1 MKPIFDSKLPKGRR
15 KVAFETEAFF
25 QNYTVYPYITSTSD
39 HGCSDAIQH
48 RVRARRT
55 VPSVRTPKTA
65 VRLRVNNTFTIP
77 CDRIMRVVAREE
89 KKSTIVAQKIMIGS
103 NIRRGPALPELSA
116 AKKATTETKKVD
128 FNEVM
133 RKASARAFRGGVAGF
148 AAGVI
153 QVGTFMW
160 MRTAMNYQYANGGS
174 MLGSIKALYKEGGVP
189 RLYKGMSFAIVQAP
203 LSRFGDTAANT
214 GVLAVLDAYY
224 PQMPVGVAT
233 GFASVGGATWRIFLT
248 PVDTFK
254 TTLQVQGNAA
264 FALLKDKVKVGGVGV
279 LYNGAAA
286 NFAANWVGNYPWFAT
301 FNYLQKT
308 IPKQD
313 TKLKNNAR
321 NALIGMAASIV
332 SDCISNSLRVVK
344 TVKQTSGDAKLG
356 YMGAVKGV
364 IEKDGLKGLFGRG
377 LQTRIA
383 TNVLQAMVFSV
394 AWKAIEEELNKR
406 AESNKAAPA
415 KKGKKASLVAAQ
427 VSSALPPLTV
437 A

>member
-1 MKPIFDSKLPKGRR
+1 MKLIKTIQL
-15 KVAFETEAFF
+15 
-25 QNYTVYPYITSTSD
+25 
-39 HGCSDAIQH
+39 AIH
-48 RVRARRT
+48 KNARPREPSAPPRASLTARARPSTRADLPPN
-55 VPSVRTPKTA
+55 VPVHALRIMP
-65 VRLRVNNTFTIP
+65 VELRVASRERTRASTR
-77 CDRIMRVVAREE
+77 DRILAPTPRSGAVVVAAPALPSLAASKVEE
-89 KKSTIVAQKIMIGS
+89 KK
-103 NIRRGPALPELSA
+103 
-116 AKKATTETKKVD
+116 KVN
-128 FNEVM
+128 FNDVM

-160 MRTAMNYQYANGGS
+160 MRTAMNYQYANGGT
-174 MLGSIKALYKEGGVP
+174 MLGSIKSLYKEGGVP

-214 GVLAVLDAYY
+214 GVIAALEAYY
-224 PQMPVGVAT
+224 PQMPVSVMT

-264 FALLKDKVKVGGVGV
+264 FNLLKDKVKTGGVGV

-301 FNYLQKT
+301 FNYLQKN
-308 IPKQD
+308 IPQQD
-313 TKLKNNAR
+313 TALKQNCR
-321 NALIGMAASIV
+321 NAAIGMCASIV

-344 TVKQTSGDAKLG
+344 TVKQTSGDANLG
-356 YMGAVKGV
+356 YIDAIKGV
-364 IEKDGLKGLFGRG
+364 LEKDGMKGLFGRG
-377 LQTRIA
+377 LSTRIA

-394 AWKAIEEELNKR
+394 AWKGIEAELNKR
-406 AESNKAAPA
+406 AEAKNAP
-415 KKGKKASLVAAQ
+415 KKGKKASLTATQ
-427 VSSALPPLTV
+427 VSGLGLPPLTV

>member
-1 MKPIFDSKLPKGRR
+1 MKTIKTIQL
-15 KVAFETEAFF
+15 
-25 QNYTVYPYITSTSD
+25 
-39 HGCSDAIQH
+39 AIH
-48 RVRARRT
+48 KNARPRDPSAPPRASLTARARPSTRADLPPN
-55 VPSVRTPKTA
+55 VPVHALRIMP
-65 VRLRVNNTFTIP
+65 VELRVASRERTRASTR
-77 CDRIMRVVAREE
+77 DRILAPTPRSGAVVVAAPALPSLAASKVEE
-89 KKSTIVAQKIMIGS
+89 KK
-103 NIRRGPALPELSA
+103 
-116 AKKATTETKKVD
+116 KVN
-128 FNEVM
+128 FNDVM

-160 MRTAMNYQYANGGS
+160 MRTAMNYQYANGGT
-174 MLGSIKALYKEGGVP
+174 MLGSIKSLYKEGGVP

-214 GVLAVLDAYY
+214 GVIAALEAYY
-224 PQMPVGVAT
+224 PQMPVSVMT

-264 FALLKDKVKVGGVGV
+264 FNLLKDKVKAGGVGV

-301 FNYLQKT
+301 FNYLQKN
-308 IPKQD
+308 IPQQD
-313 TKLKNNAR
+313 TALKQNCR
-321 NALIGMAASIV
+321 NAVIGMCASIV

-344 TVKQTSGDAKLG
+344 TVKQTSGDANLG
-356 YMGAVKGV
+356 YIDAIKGV
-364 IEKDGLKGLFGRG
+364 LEKDGMKGLFGRG
-377 LQTRIA
+377 LSTRIA

-394 AWKAIEEELNKR
+394 AWKGIEAELNKR
-406 AESNKAAPA
+406 AEAKNAP
-415 KKGKKASLVAAQ
+415 KKGKKASLTATQ
-427 VSSALPPLTV
+427 VSGLGLPPLTV

>member
-1 MKPIFDSKLPKGRR
+1 M
-15 KVAFETEAFF
+15 
-25 QNYTVYPYITSTSD
+25 
-39 HGCSDAIQH
+39 AIH
-48 RVRARRT
+48 KNARPRDPSAPPRASLTARARPSTRADLPPN
-55 VPSVRTPKTA
+55 VPVHALRIMP
-65 VRLRVNNTFTIP
+65 VELRVASRERTRASTR
-77 CDRIMRVVAREE
+77 DRILAPTPRSGAVVVAAPALPSLAASKVEE
-89 KKSTIVAQKIMIGS
+89 KK
-103 NIRRGPALPELSA
+103 
-116 AKKATTETKKVD
+116 KVN
-128 FNEVM
+128 FNDVM

-160 MRTAMNYQYANGGS
+160 MRTAMNYQYANGGT
-174 MLGSIKALYKEGGVP
+174 MLGSIKSLYKEGGVP

-214 GVLAVLDAYY
+214 GVIAALEAYY
-224 PQMPVGVAT
+224 PQMPVSVMT

-264 FALLKDKVKVGGVGV
+264 FNLLKDKVKTGGVGV

-301 FNYLQKT
+301 FNYLQKN
-308 IPKQD
+308 IPQQD
-313 TKLKNNAR
+313 TALKQNCR
-321 NALIGMAASIV
+321 NAAIGMCASIV

-344 TVKQTSGDAKLG
+344 TVKQTSGDANLG
-356 YMGAVKGV
+356 YIDAIKGV
-364 IEKDGLKGLFGRG
+364 LEKDGMKGLFGRG
-377 LQTRIA
+377 LSTRIA

-394 AWKAIEEELNKR
+394 AWKGIEAELNKR
-406 AESNKAAPA
+406 AEAKNAP
-415 KKGKKASLVAAQ
+415 KKGKKASLTATQ
-427 VSSALPPLTV
+427 VSGLGLPPLTV

>member
-1 MKPIFDSKLPKGRR
+1 M
-15 KVAFETEAFF
+15 
-25 QNYTVYPYITSTSD
+25 
-39 HGCSDAIQH
+39 AIH
-48 RVRARRT
+48 KNARPRDPSAPPRASLTARARPSTRADLPPN
-55 VPSVRTPKTA
+55 VPVHALRIMP
-65 VRLRVNNTFTIP
+65 VELRVASRERTRASTR
-77 CDRIMRVVAREE
+77 DRILAPTPRSGAVVVAAPALPSLAASKVEE
-89 KKSTIVAQKIMIGS
+89 KK
-103 NIRRGPALPELSA
+103 
-116 AKKATTETKKVD
+116 KVN
-128 FNEVM
+128 FNDVM

-160 MRTAMNYQYANGGS
+160 MRTAMNYQYANGGT
-174 MLGSIKALYKEGGVP
+174 MLGSIKSLYKEGGVP

-214 GVLAVLDAYY
+214 GVIAALEAYY
-224 PQMPVGVAT
+224 PQMPVSVMT

-264 FALLKDKVKVGGVGV
+264 FNLLKDKVKAGGVGV

-301 FNYLQKT
+301 FNYLQKN
-308 IPKQD
+308 IPQQD
-313 TKLKNNAR
+313 TALKQNCR
-321 NALIGMAASIV
+321 NAVIGMCASIV

-344 TVKQTSGDAKLG
+344 TVKQTSGDANLG
-356 YMGAVKGV
+356 YIDAIKGV
-364 IEKDGLKGLFGRG
+364 LEKDGMKGLFGRG
-377 LQTRIA
+377 LSTRIA

-394 AWKAIEEELNKR
+394 AWKGIEAELNKR
-406 AESNKAAPA
+406 AEAKNAP
-415 KKGKKASLVAAQ
+415 KKGKKASLTATQ
-427 VSSALPPLTV
+427 VSGLGLPPLTV

>member
-1 MKPIFDSKLPKGRR
+1 MKPIKTIQL
-15 KVAFETEAFF
+15 
-25 QNYTVYPYITSTSD
+25 
-39 HGCSDAIQH
+39 AIH
-48 RVRARRT
+48 KNARPREPSAPPRASLTARARPSTRADLPPN
-55 VPSVRTPKTA
+55 VPVHALRIMP
-65 VRLRVNNTFTIP
+65 VELRVASRERTRASTR
-77 CDRIMRVVAREE
+77 DRILAPTPRSGAVVVAAPALPSLAASKVEE
-89 KKSTIVAQKIMIGS
+89 KK
-103 NIRRGPALPELSA
+103 
-116 AKKATTETKKVD
+116 KVN
-128 FNEVM
+128 FNDVM

-160 MRTAMNYQYANGGS
+160 MRTAMNYQYANGGT
-174 MLGSIKALYKEGGVP
+174 MLGSIKSLYKEGGVP

-214 GVLAVLDAYY
+214 GVIAALEAYY
-224 PQMPVGVAT
+224 PQMPVSVMT

-264 FALLKDKVKVGGVGV
+264 FNLLKDKVKAGGVGV

-301 FNYLQKT
+301 FNYLQKN
-308 IPKQD
+308 IPQQD
-313 TKLKNNAR
+313 TALKQNCR
-321 NALIGMAASIV
+321 NAVIGMCASIV

-344 TVKQTSGDAKLG
+344 TVKQTSGDANLG
-356 YMGAVKGV
+356 YIDAIKGV
-364 IEKDGLKGLFGRG
+364 LEKDGMKGLFGRG
-377 LQTRIA
+377 LSTRIA

-394 AWKAIEEELNKR
+394 AWKGIEAELNKR
-406 AESNKAAPA
+406 AEAKNAP
-415 KKGKKASLVAAQ
+415 KKGKKASLTATQ
-427 VSSALPPLTV
+427 VSGLGLPPLTV

>member
-1 MKPIFDSKLPKGRR
+1 MKTIKTIQL
-15 KVAFETEAFF
+15 
-25 QNYTVYPYITSTSD
+25 
-39 HGCSDAIQH
+39 AIH
-48 RVRARRT
+48 KNARPRDPSAPPRASLTARARPSTRADLPPN
-55 VPSVRTPKTA
+55 VPVHSLRIMPVE
-65 VRLRVNNTFTIP
+65 LRVASRERTRASTR
-77 CDRIMRVVAREE
+77 DRILAPTPRSGAVVVAAPALPSLAASKVEE
-89 KKSTIVAQKIMIGS
+89 KK
-103 NIRRGPALPELSA
+103 
-116 AKKATTETKKVD
+116 KVN
-128 FNEVM
+128 FNDVM

-160 MRTAMNYQYANGGS
+160 MRTAMNYQYANGGT
-174 MLGSIKALYKEGGVP
+174 MLGSIKSLYKEGGVP

-214 GVLAVLDAYY
+214 GVIAALEAYY
-224 PQMPVGVAT
+224 PQMPVSVMT

-264 FALLKDKVKVGGVGV
+264 FNLLKDKVKAGGVGV

-301 FNYLQKT
+301 FNYLQKN
-308 IPKQD
+308 IPQQD
-313 TKLKNNAR
+313 TALKQNCR
-321 NALIGMAASIV
+321 NAVIGMCASIV

-344 TVKQTSGDAKLG
+344 TVKQTSGDANLG
-356 YMGAVKGV
+356 YIDAIKGV
-364 IEKDGLKGLFGRG
+364 LEKDGMKGLFGRG
-377 LQTRIA
+377 LSTRIA

-394 AWKAIEEELNKR
+394 AWKGIEAELNKR
-406 AESNKAAPA
+406 AEAKNAP
-415 KKGKKASLVAAQ
+415 KKGKKASLTATQ
-427 VSSALPPLTV
+427 VSGLGLPPLTV

>member
-1 MKPIFDSKLPKGRR
+1 MYYMFRHIVRIRILLKPIKTNQWDIHKNARTLDPSAPARVTHR
-15 KVAFETEAFF
+15 PRA
-25 QNYTVYPYITSTSD
+25 TVGP
-39 HGCSDAIQH
+39 
-48 RVRARRT
+48 RPP
-55 VPSVRTPKTA
+55 PSERPGALLRIMPVE
-65 VRLRVNNTFTIP
+65 LRVASRERTRASTR
-77 CDRIMRVVAREE
+77 DRILAPAPRSGAVVVSAPALPSLAAVKVEE
-89 KKSTIVAQKIMIGS
+89 KKKL
-103 NIRRGPALPELSA
+103 N
-116 AKKATTETKKVD
+116 
-128 FNEVM
+128 FNDVM

-160 MRTAMNYQYANGGS
+160 MRTAMNYQYANGGT
-174 MLGSIKALYKEGGVP
+174 MLGSIKSLYKEGGVP

-214 GVLAVLDAYY
+214 GVIAALEAYY
-224 PQMPVGVAT
+224 PHMPVSVMT

-264 FALLKDKVKVGGVGV
+264 FNMLKDKVKAGGVGV

-301 FNYLQKT
+301 FNYLQKN
-308 IPKQD
+308 IPQQD
-313 TKLKNNAR
+313 TALKQNAR
-321 NALIGMAASIV
+321 NAAIGMCASIV

-344 TVKQTSGDAKLG
+344 TVKQTSGDASLG
-356 YMGAVKGV
+356 YIGAVKGV
-364 IEKDGLKGLFGRG
+364 LEKDGMKGLFGRG
-377 LQTRIA
+377 LSTRIA

-394 AWKAIEEELNKR
+394 AWKGIEAELNKR
-406 AESNKAAPA
+406 AEAKNAP
-415 KKGKKASLVAAQ
+415 KKGKKASLTATQ
-427 VSSALPPLTV
+427 VSGLGLPPLTV

>member
-1 MKPIFDSKLPKGRR
+1 MP
-15 KVAFETEAFF
+15 VE
-25 QNYTVYPYITSTSD
+25 
-39 HGCSDAIQH
+39 
-48 RVRARRT
+48 
-55 VPSVRTPKTA
+55 
-65 VRLRVNNTFTIP
+65 LRVASRERTRASTR
-77 CDRIMRVVAREE
+77 DRILAPAPRSGAVVVSAPALPSLAAVKVEE
-89 KKSTIVAQKIMIGS
+89 KK
-103 NIRRGPALPELSA
+103 
-116 AKKATTETKKVD
+116 KVN
-128 FNEVM
+128 FNDVM

-160 MRTAMNYQYANGGS
+160 MRTAMNYQYANGGT
-174 MLGSIKALYKEGGVP
+174 MLGSIKSLYKEGGVP

-214 GVLAVLDAYY
+214 GVIAALEAYY
-224 PQMPVGVAT
+224 PQMPVSVMT

-264 FALLKDKVKVGGVGV
+264 FNLLKDKVKAGGVGV

-301 FNYLQKT
+301 FNYLQKN
-308 IPKQD
+308 IPQQD
-313 TKLKNNAR
+313 TALKQNCR
-321 NALIGMAASIV
+321 NAAIGMCASIV

-344 TVKQTSGDAKLG
+344 TVKQTSGDANLG
-356 YMGAVKGV
+356 YIDAIKGV
-364 IEKDGLKGLFGRG
+364 LEKDGMKGLFGRG
-377 LQTRIA
+377 LSTRIA

-394 AWKAIEEELNKR
+394 AWKGIEAELNKR
-406 AESNKAAPA
+406 AEAKNAP
-415 KKGKKASLVAAQ
+415 KKGKKASLTATQ
-427 VSSALPPLTV
+427 VSGLGLPPLTV

>member
-1 MKPIFDSKLPKGRR
+1 M
-15 KVAFETEAFF
+15 
-25 QNYTVYPYITSTSD
+25 
-39 HGCSDAIQH
+39 AIH
-48 RVRARRT
+48 KNARPRDPSAPPRASLTARARPSTRADLPPN
-55 VPSVRTPKTA
+55 VPVHALRIMP
-65 VRLRVNNTFTIP
+65 VELRVASRERTRASTR
-77 CDRIMRVVAREE
+77 DRILAPTPRSGAVVVAAPALPSLAASKVEE
-89 KKSTIVAQKIMIGS
+89 KK
-103 NIRRGPALPELSA
+103 
-116 AKKATTETKKVD
+116 KVN
-128 FNEVM
+128 FNDVM

-160 MRTAMNYQYANGGS
+160 MRTAMNYQYANGGT
-174 MLGSIKALYKEGGVP
+174 MLGSIKSLYKEGGVP

-214 GVLAVLDAYY
+214 GVIAALEAYY
-224 PQMPVGVAT
+224 PQMPVSVMT

-264 FALLKDKVKVGGVGV
+264 FNMLKDKVKAGGVGV

-301 FNYLQKT
+301 FNYLQKN
-308 IPKQD
+308 IPQQD
-313 TKLKNNAR
+313 TALKQNCR
-321 NALIGMAASIV
+321 NAAIGMCASIV

-344 TVKQTSGDAKLG
+344 TVKQTSGDANLG
-356 YMGAVKGV
+356 YIDAIKGV
-364 IEKDGLKGLFGRG
+364 LEKDGMKGLFGRG
-377 LQTRIA
+377 LSTRIA

-394 AWKAIEEELNKR
+394 AWKGIEAELNKR
-406 AESNKAAPA
+406 AEAKNAP
-415 KKGKKASLVAAQ
+415 KKGKKASLTATQ
-427 VSSALPPLTV
+427 VSGLGLPPLTV

>member
-1 MKPIFDSKLPKGRR
+1 MKLIKTIQL
-15 KVAFETEAFF
+15 
-25 QNYTVYPYITSTSD
+25 
-39 HGCSDAIQH
+39 AIH
-48 RVRARRT
+48 KNARPREPSAPPRASLTARARPSTRADLPPN
-55 VPSVRTPKTA
+55 VPVHALRIMP
-65 VRLRVNNTFTIP
+65 VELRVASRERTRASTR
-77 CDRIMRVVAREE
+77 DRILAPTPRSGAVVVAAPALPSLAASKVEE
-89 KKSTIVAQKIMIGS
+89 KK
-103 NIRRGPALPELSA
+103 
-116 AKKATTETKKVD
+116 KVN
-128 FNEVM
+128 FNDVM

-160 MRTAMNYQYANGGS
+160 MRTAMNYQYANGGT
-174 MLGSIKALYKEGGVP
+174 MLGSIKSLYKEGGVP

-214 GVLAVLDAYY
+214 GVIAALEAYY
-224 PQMPVGVAT
+224 PQMPVSVMT

-264 FALLKDKVKVGGVGV
+264 FNLLKDKVKAGGVGV

-301 FNYLQKT
+301 FNYLQKN
-308 IPKQD
+308 IPQQD
-313 TKLKNNAR
+313 TALKQNCR
-321 NALIGMAASIV
+321 NAVIGMCASIV

-344 TVKQTSGDAKLG
+344 TVKQTSGDANLG
-356 YMGAVKGV
+356 YIDAIKGV
-364 IEKDGLKGLFGRG
+364 LEKDGMKGLFGRG
-377 LQTRIA
+377 LSTRIA

-394 AWKAIEEELNKR
+394 AWKGIEAELNKR
-406 AESNKAAPA
+406 AEAKNAP
-415 KKGKKASLVAAQ
+415 KKGKKASLTATQ
-427 VSSALPPLTV
+427 VSGLGLPPLTV

>member
-1 MKPIFDSKLPKGRR
+1 L
-15 KVAFETEAFF
+15 
-25 QNYTVYPYITSTSD
+25 
-39 HGCSDAIQH
+39 AIH
-48 RVRARRT
+48 KNARPRDPSAPPRASLTARARPSTRADLPPN
-55 VPSVRTPKTA
+55 VPVHALRIMP
-65 VRLRVNNTFTIP
+65 VELRVASRERTRASTR
-77 CDRIMRVVAREE
+77 DRILAPTPRSGAVVVAAPALPSLAASKVEE
-89 KKSTIVAQKIMIGS
+89 KK
-103 NIRRGPALPELSA
+103 
-116 AKKATTETKKVD
+116 KVN
-128 FNEVM
+128 FNDVM

-160 MRTAMNYQYANGGS
+160 MRTAMNYQYANGGT
-174 MLGSIKALYKEGGVP
+174 MLGSIKSLYKEGGVP

-214 GVLAVLDAYY
+214 GVIAALEAYY
-224 PQMPVGVAT
+224 PQMPVSVMT

-264 FALLKDKVKVGGVGV
+264 FNLLKDKVKTGGVGV

-301 FNYLQKT
+301 FNYLQKN
-308 IPKQD
+308 IPQQD
-313 TKLKNNAR
+313 TALKQNCR
-321 NALIGMAASIV
+321 NAAIGMCASIV

-344 TVKQTSGDAKLG
+344 TVKQTSGDANLG
-356 YMGAVKGV
+356 YIDAIKGV
-364 IEKDGLKGLFGRG
+364 LEKDGMKGLFGRG
-377 LQTRIA
+377 LSTRIA

-394 AWKAIEEELNKR
+394 AWKGIEAELNKR
-406 AESNKAAPA
+406 AEAKNAP
-415 KKGKKASLVAAQ
+415 KKGKKASLTATQ
-427 VSSALPPLTV
+427 VSGLGLPPLTV

>member
-1 MKPIFDSKLPKGRR
+1 M
-15 KVAFETEAFF
+15 
-25 QNYTVYPYITSTSD
+25 
-39 HGCSDAIQH
+39 AIH
-48 RVRARRT
+48 KNARPRDPSAPPRASLTARARPSTRADLPPN
-55 VPSVRTPKTA
+55 VPVHALRIMP
-65 VRLRVNNTFTIP
+65 VELRVASRERTRASTR
-77 CDRIMRVVAREE
+77 DRILAPTPRSGAVVVAAPALPSLAASKVEE
-89 KKSTIVAQKIMIGS
+89 KK
-103 NIRRGPALPELSA
+103 
-116 AKKATTETKKVD
+116 KVN
-128 FNEVM
+128 FNDVM

-160 MRTAMNYQYANGGS
+160 MRTAMNYQYANGGT
-174 MLGSIKALYKEGGVP
+174 MLGSIKSLYKEGGVP

-214 GVLAVLDAYY
+214 GVIAALEAYY
-224 PQMPVGVAT
+224 PQMPVSVMT

-264 FALLKDKVKVGGVGV
+264 FNLLKDKVKAGGVGV

-301 FNYLQKT
+301 FNYLQKN
-308 IPKQD
+308 IPQQD
-313 TKLKNNAR
+313 TALKQNCR
-321 NALIGMAASIV
+321 NAAIGMCASIV

-344 TVKQTSGDAKLG
+344 TVKQTSGDANLG
-356 YMGAVKGV
+356 YIGAVKGV
-364 IEKDGLKGLFGRG
+364 LEKDGMKGLFGRG
-377 LQTRIA
+377 LSTRIA

-394 AWKAIEEELNKR
+394 AWKGIEAELNKR
-406 AESNKAAPA
+406 AEAKNAP
-415 KKGKKASLVAAQ
+415 KKGKKASLTATQ
-427 VSSALPPLTV
+427 VSGLGLPPLTV

>member
-1 MKPIFDSKLPKGRR
+1 LGR
-15 KVAFETEAFF
+15 
-25 QNYTVYPYITSTSD
+25 
-39 HGCSDAIQH
+39 GGG
-48 RVRARRT
+48 ARREC
-55 VPSVRTPKTA
+55 SRERTRAST
-65 VRLRVNNTFTIP
+65 R
-77 CDRIMRVVAREE
+77 DRILAPTPRSGAVVASAPALPSLAAVEVEE
-89 KKSTIVAQKIMIGS
+89 KK
-103 NIRRGPALPELSA
+103 
-116 AKKATTETKKVD
+116 KVN
-128 FNEVM
+128 FNDVM

-160 MRTAMNYQYANGGS
+160 MRTAMNYQYANGGT
-174 MLGSIKALYKEGGVP
+174 MLGSIKSLYKEGGVP

-214 GVLAVLDAYY
+214 GVIAALEAYY
-224 PQMPVGVAT
+224 PQMPVSVMT

-264 FALLKDKVKVGGVGV
+264 FNLLKDKVKSGGVGV

-301 FNYLQKT
+301 FNYLQKN
-308 IPKQD
+308 IPQQD
-313 TKLKNNAR
+313 TALKQNCR
-321 NALIGMAASIV
+321 NAAIGMCASIV

-344 TVKQTSGDAKLG
+344 TVKQTSGDANLG
-356 YMGAVKGV
+356 YIGAVKGV
-364 IEKDGLKGLFGRG
+364 LEKDGMKGLFGRG
-377 LQTRIA
+377 LSTRIT

-394 AWKAIEEELNKR
+394 AWKGIEAELNKR
-406 AESNKAAPA
+406 AEAKNAP
-415 KKGKKASLVAAQ
+415 KKGKKASLTATQ
-427 VSSALPPLTV
+427 VSGLGLPPLTV